1 MKLYKKTR
9 KRFLN
14 ILHNHNIMPIFF
26 FLISLYYIFSYMEN
40 NNRKRED
47 LYINEINGL
56 RAETSVLN
64 TNLQLLSKE
73 LNTIKLLDKIAYCES
88 EYKTN
93 AINPIP
99 DKGNDTGLFQINS
112 YYHGDRVKKLGLNL
126 LNPIHNMKYALILY
140 KEQGT
145 SPWNSSKKCWSK

>member
-1 MKLYKKTR
+1 MKLYKKTK
-9 KRFLN
+9 KRFFH
-14 ILHNHNIMPIFF
+14 ILYNHNLLPIMI
-26 FLISLYYIFSYMEN
+26 FLISLYYTFSYIEN
-40 NNRKRED
+40 SNKKREEV
-47 LYINEINGL
+47 YINEINEL
-56 RAETSVLN
+56 RTETTILN

-88 EYKTN
+88 EYNTK

-99 DKGNDTGLFQINS
+99 EKGNDTGLFQINS
-112 YYHGDRVKKLGLNL
+112 FYHGDRVKKLGLNL

-145 SPWNSSKKCWSK
+145 NPWNSSKKCWSK